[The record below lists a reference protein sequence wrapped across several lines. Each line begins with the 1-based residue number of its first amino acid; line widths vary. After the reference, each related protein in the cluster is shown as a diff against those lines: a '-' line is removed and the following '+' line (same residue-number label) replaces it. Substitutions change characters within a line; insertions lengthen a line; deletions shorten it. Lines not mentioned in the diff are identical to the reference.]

1 MATEITNTTSPEV
14 HHDNPKK
21 DTDVES
27 THVERMEYGGKD
39 ITDFNQVDKE
49 VAKYTSDVRIDI
61 DEATNNRLKKMI
73 NRRVLFI
80 MIFTYFLQA
89 LDKGTLSFA
98 SIMGIQKDA
107 GLVGQQV
114 CIPLSILP
122 FQDSGKS
129 WEGIWAD

>member
-1 MATEITNTTSPEV
+1 MATDITSSISPEV
-14 HHDNPKK
+14 HHDNKPKK
-21 DTDVES
+21 DSDVES

-39 ITDFNQVDKE
+39 TTDFTQVDKE

-61 DEATNNRLKKMI
+61 DEATNNRLKKMV
-73 NRRVLFI
+73 NRRVLII

-107 GLVGQQV
+107 GLVDQQV
-114 CIPLSILP
+114 RIPLLSNKFEVILLLTTH
-122 FQDSGKS
+122 
-129 WEGIWAD
+129 I